1 MGRYSFIGSH
11 QNLSEAQV
19 TQLHGN
25 LNAGRNLSST
35 NMIRNMQGMRNRSLG
50 NIRRRASNLSGV
62 RQLRPG
68 NLGGSWFA

>member
-25 LNAGRNLSST
+25 VNAGRNLSST
-35 NMIRNMQGMRNRSLG
+35 DMVRNLQGMRNQSLL
-50 NIRRRASNLSGV
+50 NKKRASNLAGPK
-62 RQLRPG
+62 QLRPG
-68 NLGGSWFA
+68 NLSGGWFA